1 VCICECECDC
11 VLDVTWTCIFGGY
24 LKPFIVVISAGTSPF
39 LIPKTKSSQAA
50 DKCLNPKHD
59 TSIVV
64 LFVLCFHTRT
74 SVFCGVNS
82 LKELR
87 VRIGIAV
94 RIWIALGV
102 R

>member
-1 VCICECECDC
+1 M
-11 VLDVTWTCIFGGY
+11 
-24 LKPFIVVISAGTSPF
+24 KPFFVIISAGTSPF
-39 LIPKTKSSQAA
+39 PIPKTKNLRAT
-50 DKCLNPKHD
+50 DKCLDPKHD

-74 SVFCGVNS
+74 SVFCGVDS

-87 VRIGIAV
+87 VRVRIAV